1 MTNKKNAIGSK
12 KVRITDTI
20 LRDAHQ
26 SLLATRMRTE
36 DMLPICE
43 KLDNV
48 GFFSLEAWGGATYD
62 SCLRFLNEDP
72 WERLKSLKKVIV
84 KTPIQMLLRGQNAIG
99 YRHYADDVV
108 EKFVEKA
115 AEHGVDI
122 FRIFDALNDVRNL
135 RTSIKTA
142 KKCGKTVEGTISY
155 TVSPIHNNALFV
167 DLAKQLE
174 DEGVDII
181 CVKDMAGLLAPMVA
195 YDLIAAIRAQTKL
208 PIHLHSHCTAG
219 YAPMN
224 YLKAIE
230 AGANIVDCA
239 NSAISMGTAQPS
251 TEAMVA
257 TLAGTEYDT
266 GLDISALME
275 ITDYFTEIRGNYAAF
290 ESNFTGVDVNILKSQ
305 IPGGMISN
313 MESQLKAQN
322 ASDKLP
328 QVLDEVEQVRKDLGY
343 IPLVTPTSQIVG
355 TQATLNVMM
364 GERYKQIAQQTKD
377 IVKGLYGKVPGE
389 ISQELKEKVLGG
401 EEPVTVRPADTLEPE
416 LEKARKQA
424 ETDAPGLVKSDED
437 LISYVLFPAV
447 AVAFFK
453 ARESGVPPASADAS
467 ATVALDGTGHYRV
480 KVNGVDYH
488 VSATELETGKVR
500 VNGKTY
506 DVAIEGADP
515 SDEPSE
521 TESSSSAPSA
531 ASSGGAATDVPSPMQ
546 GTILK
551 ILHNVGDEVSEGE
564 SLAILEAMKME
575 NEINAPC
582 SGTIASIN
590 VNVGDV
596 VSSGQVIITIG

>member
-1 MTNKKNAIGSK
+1 MTQENSR
-12 KVRITDTI
+12 KVQITDTI

-43 KLDNV
+43 KLDDV
-48 GFFSLEAWGGATYD
+48 GFFSLEAWGGATFD

-115 AEHGVDI
+115 AEHGVDV

-181 CVKDMAGLLAPMVA
+181 CIKDMAGLLAPMVA
-195 YDLIAAIRAQTKL
+195 YELVAAIRAQTKL

-257 TLAGTEYDT
+257 TLAGTQYDT
-266 GLDISALME
+266 GLDIAKLME
-275 ITDYFTEIRGNYAAF
+275 ITDYFTEVRKNYGSF

-328 QVLDEVEQVRKDLGY
+328 LVLDEVENVRKDLGY

-355 TQATLNVMM
+355 TQATLNVLM

-389 ISQELKEKVLGG
+389 ISQELKEKVLDG
-401 EEPVTVRPADTLEPE
+401 EQPVTVRPADTFEPE
-416 LEKARKQA
+416 LEKARKEP
-424 ETDAPGLVKSDED
+424 ETEGLVQNDED
-437 LISYVLFPAV
+437 LLSYVLFPPV
-447 AVAFFK
+447 ALAFFK
-453 ARESGVPPASADAS
+453 ARKSGVPPASADAAS
-467 ATVALDGTGHYRV
+467 GSSQATGHYSVTVNGVNYHVSAEELESGKV
-480 KVNGVDYH
+480 KVNGQ
-488 VSATELETGKVR
+488 A
-500 VNGKTY
+500 Y
-506 DVAIEGADP
+506 DVAVENADP
-515 SDEPSE
+515 SAEPVASDK
-521 TESSSSAPSA
+521 PA
-531 ASSGGAATDVPSPMQ
+531 AVPAKPSGGVASEVKSPMQ
-546 GTILK
+546 GTIMKL
-551 ILHNVGDEVSEGE
+551 LHSVGDEVAEGE
-564 SLAILEAMKME
+564 TVAVLEAMKME
-575 NEINAPC
+575 NEINA
-582 SGTIASIN
+582 SAAGTIQSID
-590 VNVGDV
+590 VKVGDV
-596 VSSGQVIITIG
+596 VSSGQVILTIA